1 MTTIIARA
9 SYGVLRG
16 VAVATTFALAVSCV
30 DKEKCEQAVSVT
42 RDALAKEQTDIARQW
57 RDRAWKLCDDQ
68 AGTQA
73 LDKEIVAKEAE
84 IQKRAEDAVKAAG
97 LAAQQRMNTAT
108 AVWKGF
114 DALEEKQRTVERLE
128 PYREKASRMSS
139 GLSTEYA
146 QQIDAYNAS
155 EYTKRKALAEAAA
168 KKN

>member
-1 MTTIIARA
+1 MAIINVRA
-9 SYGVLRG
+9 SCGVLRG
-16 VAVATTFALAVSCV
+16 VAVATAVVLTVGCV

-42 RDALAKEQTDIARQW
+42 RDALAKEQTDLARQW
-57 RDRAWKLCDDQ
+57 RDRAWKMCDDQ

-84 IQKRAEDAVKAAG
+84 IAKRAEDAAKAAG

-114 DALEEKQRTVERLE
+114 DALEQKERTLERLE
-128 PYREKASRMSS
+128 PYREKASRMSQ
-139 GLSTEYA
+139 GLAPEYV
-146 QQIDAYNAS
+146 QQIDVYNAR
-155 EYTKRKALAEAAA
+155 EYAKRKALAEAAA